1 MKGTN
6 PLVDPMIYPLFF
18 PFGTYGWHH
27 KIYQANN
34 PTKRV
39 TRAEYVSYRLF
50 TRNKEFNI
58 LHHGR
63 ELFQQF
69 CAENSIRILK
79 DRMDYIKF
87 NQKKVMADLYEN
99 VQKQLEKR
107 AEEQGKIAGKKI
119 ILPSSI
125 TGSPRWEAEQF
136 QDAMTM
142 QMELGRPDI
151 FITFTCNPKWPEIS
165 ENLFEGQTAS
175 DRPDLVARV
184 FNLKKDA
191 LLKELNDGLLGNV
204 RAYNYV
210 IEWQK
215 RGLPHLHMLITL
227 EEEDK
232 LRNGD
237 DVDRMIRARLPN
249 ISEEPN
255 LFKRVEDHHM
265 HGPHTTDREGNAHS
279 GCYVIDKKSGKPR
292 CRFNYPKDFNEKTTL
307 DENGYPNYARPN
319 NGLKIV
325 KSGISLDNR
334 WVAPYNPYLLLKY
347 DAHLNVE
354 RVFDIRS
361 IKYMYKYIYKG
372 GDKAEI
378 KLQPDNNVIDHDEVT
393 RYINGRCVAASEGC
407 WHILRKEIQKK
418 SHTIVRMPVHLE
430 GQQSVIFSEDAT
442 EEDIQEEIEKKKMLI
457 GDIITN

>member
-1 MKGTN
+1 M
-6 PLVDPMIYPLFF
+6 DF
-18 PFGTYGWHH
+18 
-27 KIYQANN
+27 
-34 PTKRV
+34 
-39 TRAEYVSYRLF
+39 
-50 TRNKEFNI
+50 
-58 LHHGR
+58 
-63 ELFQQF
+63 
-69 CAENSIRILK
+69 IR
-79 DRMDYIKF
+79 F
-87 NQKKVMADLYEN
+87 NQKKVKADVYEN

-151 FITFTCNPKWPEIS
+151 FITFTCNPKWPEIM
-165 ENLFEGQTAS
+165 ENLFDGQTAS

-184 FNLKKDA
+184 FDLKKDA
-191 LLKELNDGLLGNV
+191 LLKEIKDGLLGNY
-204 RAYNYV
+204 RAYSYV

-237 DVDRMIRARLPN
+237 DVDQMIRARIPN
-249 ISEEPN
+249 IAEEPN
-255 LFKRVEDHHM
+255 LFQRVADHHM
-265 HGPHTTDREGNAHS
+265 HGPHTVDKDGNVQS
-279 GCYVIDKKSGKPR
+279 GCFIIDKKTGKPR
-292 CRFNYPKDFNEKTTL
+292 CRFYYPREYSEKTTL
-307 DENGYPNYARPN
+307 DENGYPSYARPKN
-319 NGLKIV
+319 DFKI
-325 KSGISLDNR
+325 KKNEISLDNR

-347 DAHLNVE
+347 DAHINVE

-378 KLQPDNNVIDHDEVT
+378 KLQADNNVIDHDEVT
-393 RYINGRCVAASEGC
+393 RYINGRFVAASEGC

-430 GQQSVIFSEDAT
+430 GQQQVIFPEDAS
-442 EEDIQEEIEKKKMLI
+442 EEDIQEELEKKKMLI
-457 GDIITN
+457 GNLKKTIFLSFIL